1 MIFFILDIGAD
12 MSLYEA
18 VEELQ
23 VPSDETEAGSVS
35 NGHEDSNVVNGHAL
49 IEFIVHGV
57 LLSIVAIA
65 GKRKKNFF

>member
-1 MIFFILDIGAD
+1 MHLFISDIGAD
-12 MSLYEA
+12 MSMYEA

-23 VPSDETEAGSVS
+23 VPSDETKADSVA

-65 GKRKKNFF
+65 GKSKKNFF

>member
-1 MIFFILDIGAD
+1 

-23 VPSDETEAGSVS
+23 VPSHDPEAGSVA
-35 NGHEDSNVVNGHAL
+35 NGLETSTVANGHAL

-65 GKRKKNFF
+65 GKTKNYMFYIGLPQTSFMY

>member
-35 NGHEDSNVVNGHAL
+35 NGHEDSNVANGHAL

-65 GKRKKNFF
+65 GKSKKNFF